1 MDPHGK
7 QTYLSAKFAKEGS
20 YDLKSTVDGVYTM
33 CFRGMD
39 NHKKIINFE
48 FDISSEVLDVDDAT
62 YKANIDP
69 VDTSM
74 KDLNRQLDLVN
85 RNIQFTMRREKVHRD
100 LTEQTFDKVLW
111 FSLGKVV
118 ALCSISF
125 AQIYV
130 LKSFFDG
137 KPNVSKPV

>member
-1 MDPHGK
+1 MDPHGR
-7 QTYLSAKFAKEGS
+7 QTHLSAKYAKEGS
-20 YDLKSTVDGVYTM
+20 YELRSTVDGVYTM
-33 CFRGMD
+33 CFRVMD
-39 NHKKIINFE
+39 NYKKIVNFE
-48 FDISSEVLDVDDAT
+48 FDIDSNVLDVDDAT
-62 YKANIDP
+62 YKDSIDP
-69 VDTSM
+69 VDNSM
-74 KDLNRQLDLVN
+74 LDLNRQLDKVN

-111 FSLGKVV
+111 FSLAKIV

-125 AQIYV
+125 AQIYI

>member
-1 MDPHGK
+1 
-7 QTYLSAKFAKEGS
+7 
-20 YDLKSTVDGVYTM
+20 M

-39 NHKKIINFE
+39 NAKKTINFE
-48 FDISSEVLDVDDAT
+48 FDIDSEVLDIDEAT
-62 YKANIDP
+62 YKDSIDP

-74 KDLNRQLDLVN
+74 RDLNRQLDMVN

-111 FSLGKVV
+111 FSLAKVV

-125 AQIYV
+125 T
-130 LKSFFDG
+130 
-137 KPNVSKPV
+137 

>member
-1 MDPHGK
+1 
-7 QTYLSAKFAKEGS
+7 
-20 YDLKSTVDGVYTM
+20 
-33 CFRGMD
+33 
-39 NHKKIINFE
+39 
-48 FDISSEVLDVDDAT
+48 
-62 YKANIDP
+62 
-69 VDTSM
+69 
-74 KDLNRQLDLVN
+74 
-85 RNIQFTMRREKVHRD
+85 MRREKVHRD